1 MDGSPHMLY
10 RDFRMVSIRT
20 GICLLDFWLLP
31 VKMRVC
37 GKRRSARSRQE
48 YEFLFVL
55 IWIDLPRWAWW
66 GQVLLSLQ
74 HLVAWAW
81 VFSCGV
87 KRAIEEMIKSRI
99 WIWEWSC
106 VMGYHRHLSFIWF
119 ISSANYLNK
128 SVFEWNLA
136 LTLNVK
142 GLGLQLGS

>member
-55 IWIDLPRWAWW
+55 IWICPDEPDEGRFSFPFSILWL
-66 GQVLLSLQ
+66 GHGFSLVGSNEP
-74 HLVAWAW
+74 L
-81 VFSCGV
+81 
-87 KRAIEEMIKSRI
+87 KR
-99 WIWEWSC
+99 
-106 VMGYHRHLSFIWF
+106 
-119 ISSANYLNK
+119 
-128 SVFEWNLA
+128 
-136 LTLNVK
+136 
-142 GLGLQLGS
+142 